1 MTERDH
7 REDEDIEP
15 GEGEALV
22 DPREEMRRAKRL
34 AVLEAGARMFNRR
47 GYDRT
52 RLEDIA
58 AELSVSKR
66 TLYYYVASKDD
77 ILFQCNVMAYEALEP
92 ALTVCADRTIPPL
105 ERVRTL
111 MRAYVRLLAD
121 DFGACLVLTRE
132 NLLSAE
138 GAAVLRDSRRR
149 LDTTLRGL
157 IEEGL
162 ADGSIAP
169 CDPKLV
175 SAAVYGAFN
184 WLPHWRSPEKTPDYG
199 EIGEAFLAL
208 LFDGLAR
215 SQPSAW
221 TAASNT

>member
-1 MTERDH
+1 MTERDL
-7 REDEDIEP
+7 REDGDIEAAE
-15 GEGEALV
+15 GEGPA
-22 DPREEMRRAKRL
+22 DAREEMRRAKRL

-52 RLEDIA
+52 KLDDIA

-66 TLYYYVASKDD
+66 TLYYYVANKDD
-77 ILFQCNVMAYEALEP
+77 ILFQCNVMAYESLEP
-92 ALTVCADRTIPPL
+92 ALAVCADRSVAPL
-105 ERVRTL
+105 DRIRTL
-111 MRAYVRLLAD
+111 MRAYVRLLSN

-132 NLLSAE
+132 NLLSPE
-138 GAAVLRDSRRR
+138 GAATLRESRRR
-149 LDTTLRGL
+149 LDLTLRGL

-184 WLPHWRSPEKTPDYG
+184 WLPHWRAPDKSPDYA
-199 EIGEAFLAL
+199 EIGEGFLAL
-208 LFDGLAR
+208 LFDGMVAKPAALERAE
-215 SQPSAW
+215 
-221 TAASNT
+221 TAG